1 MRRAEEESR
10 RQSEEEEIKKE
21 LKRIAEEE
29 EKRRVEEETRRAEEE
44 SRRKSEEEKKKRA
57 EEEKIRAEEEETKR
71 SQEDE
76 KKTTE
81 EAKNQF
87 VEEESILSREFS
99 LESEEEENENIGED
113 LSQDITHKEEINR
126 KTNDT
131 SKISIGFG
139 VQYDTSWGQ
148 NLVLVGSSPS
158 LGNWDPAHGQRM
170 TWLSGNYWKSEV
182 EFAESS
188 LIEYKYVVVLVDV
201 DRFVD
206 IQRWEERNNR
216 FCDLTQI
223 IDSNQTNHPEFWNS
237 WNF

>member
-1 MRRAEEESR
+1 
-10 RQSEEEEIKKE
+10 
-21 LKRIAEEE
+21 
-29 EKRRVEEETRRAEEE
+29 
-44 SRRKSEEEKKKRA
+44 
-57 EEEKIRAEEEETKR
+57 
-71 SQEDE
+71 
-76 KKTTE
+76 
-81 EAKNQF
+81 
-87 VEEESILSREFS
+87 
-99 LESEEEENENIGED
+99 
-113 LSQDITHKEEINR
+113 
-126 KTNDT
+126 
-131 SKISIGFG
+131 
-139 VQYDTSWGQ
+139 
-148 NLVLVGSSPS
+148 
-158 LGNWDPAHGQRM
+158 M